1 MAISRKDR
9 GSPVVKKND
18 AYTGMLFI
26 SLLAMT
32 TACVLLYLDYSKY
45 GDAKPP
51 KEPPPLPGA
60 KAPAERPSAVDKKPK
75 EQPTEPEPKEPKVPT
90 NPMPTDP
97 MPPVKPG
104 PMPMGNGMLAP
115 AREPAAAVA
124 ARAPELLP
132 IAREPVVNSA
142 ALSRVAVR
150 DSASESAPAPAPAAH
165 ARSPVGRIAS
175 AAPTAAATVPDPP
188 APGVEIIRA
197 EPPSVLANGLPTIHK
212 PR

>member
-75 EQPTEPEPKEPKVPT
+75 EQPTEPEPKEPKEPT

-132 IAREPVVNSA
+132 IAREPVVTRQHSA
-142 ALSRVAVR
+142 EVP
-150 DSASESAPAPAPAAH
+150 SAIQPVSLHQPQPQLPTP
-165 ARSPVGRIAS
+165 ARSSAESLPPLPPPPPPFPTPPLPAS
-175 AAPTAAATVPDPP
+175 
-188 APGVEIIRA
+188 
-197 EPPSVLANGLPTIHK
+197 K
-212 PR
+212 